1 MIFFRILKSDRFNKI
16 FISSNN
22 LKLVIL
28 YRSQKLLSYLFDLIF
43 SFLENCMGFF
53 ISLDWRITQNTSEN
67 ILVCRN
73 KKYSS
78 KSNDESGEKFQIDDT
93 LTKYGCKVINFFW
106 DNVGLFLG
114 SQVKLWLLITATKPN
129 TVIFSSYAPDSRAK
143 HSQPHRFFI
152 ERIKKK
158 KNTNIIFL
166 WWDSCSDN
174 FYDRNILRLKNIDAT
189 HILMDN
195 PLADL
200 GKKPDLDIN
209 ILGLYSIFVENS
221 IFFPRKKD
229 IDVSFLGQIDDY
241 RFNRREYI
249 EFLMESNISAYISVF
264 ERDNQ
269 VNYDKYCEILGRS
282 KISINFS
289 YSVDKHQFKGRP
301 IEIFHSGAM
310 LLETYNKHTASLFR
324 DGIDYVSFRDK
335 FEMVEKIKYYL
346 FHPDEAEKIAKSGK
360 DRMLSLYN
368 SKIFWDKVFDNQS
381 S

>member
-43 SFLENCMGFF
+43 SFIENSMGFF
-53 ISLDWRITQNTSEN
+53 ISLDWRITRNNSEN

-78 KSNDESGEKFQIDDT
+78 KSNDESLEKFEIDDT
-93 LTKYGCKVINFFW
+93 LTEYGCKVINFFW
-106 DNVGLFLG
+106 DDTGRFLG

-129 TVIFSSYAPDSRAK
+129 TVIFSSYSPSSRTK
-143 HSQPHRFFI
+143 HSQPPRFFI

-158 KNTNIIFL
+158 KNTKIIFL

-174 FYDRNILRLKNIDAT
+174 FYDRNILPLKNIDAT
-189 HILMDN
+189 HVLMDN
-195 PLADL
+195 PLVDL
-200 GKKPDLDIN
+200 GRKPELDMK
-209 ILGLYSIFVENS
+209 ILGLYGIFVENS

-229 IDVSFLGQIDDY
+229 IDVSFLGQLGEY
-241 RFNRREYI
+241 RSHRREYI
-249 EFLMESNISAYISVF
+249 EFLMESNLSVYISVF

-269 VNYDKYCEILGRS
+269 VSHAKYSEILGRS
-282 KISINFS
+282 KIAINFS
-289 YSVDKHQFKGRP
+289 YSVDKHQFKARP
-301 IEIFHSGAM
+301 IEIFHSGSM
-310 LLETYNKHTASLFR
+310 LLESYNKQTDSLFR

-346 FHPDEAEKIAKSGK
+346 LHPDEAEKIAKSGR
-360 DRMLSLYN
+360 DRMLSHYN
-368 SKIFWDKVFDNQS
+368 LNIFWDKVYDHDS
-381 S
+381 